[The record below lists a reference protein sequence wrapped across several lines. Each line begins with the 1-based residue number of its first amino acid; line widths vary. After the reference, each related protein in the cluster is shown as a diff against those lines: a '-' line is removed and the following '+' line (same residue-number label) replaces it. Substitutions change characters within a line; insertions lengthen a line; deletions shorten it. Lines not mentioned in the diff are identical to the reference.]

1 MKRSFPFILI
11 CTIGVFAIFSSTIAK
26 NPVLP
31 ILAQQVGASSAI
43 IGLIAAASTVTG
55 ILTSLPAGLLS
66 DQRGRK
72 PLLIASGIVFFTA
85 PLLYFAV
92 FTPLSLALVRV
103 YHGLATAVFGPVA
116 MAYIADLS
124 TEKRGERLGYFSSA
138 QLVGRS
144 VAPAVGGAILALGDW
159 RWVYVVC
166 AAAGL
171 LTLLGI
177 FLLPRMHKM
186 EDEEPIEI
194 AAPTAPTRLWAVVK
208 DRTILIASLARSIQ
222 YFAFGAIE
230 VFLPL
235 YALSVGV
242 NKFIVGLLF
251 TVQIGFRTI
260 TRPLTGIFSDKKGRK
275 LPIVLGL
282 ILIAVSVPLFALT
295 RSPWLMLFFSA
306 VFGLGFSI
314 ASGATSAMVA
324 DQAPVERRGAAM
336 GFMSMIMD
344 IGQALGP
351 ILLGFLLTFFSY
363 LIGFISIAILT
374 LIVLVL
380 FVLLAKEKSSKV
392 KPANGG

>member
-1 MKRSFPFILI
+1 MKRSYPFILI

-31 ILAQQVGASSAI
+31 ILAQQVGANTAI

-72 PLLIASGIVFFTA
+72 PILIASGIVFFTA
-85 PLLYFAV
+85 PLLYFLV
-92 FTPLSLALVRV
+92 STPLSLALVRV

-124 TEKRGERLGYFSSA
+124 NEKRGERLGYFSSS

-144 VAPAVGGAILALGDW
+144 VAPAVGGALLVVGDW
-159 RWVYVVC
+159 RWVYAVC
-166 AAAGL
+166 ALAGL
-171 LTLLGI
+171 LALVGLSM
-177 FLLPRMHKM
+177 LPRLKK
-186 EDEEPIEI
+186 EADEKIVAVSDPP
-194 AAPTAPTRLWAVVK
+194 APTPLWTIIK
-208 DRTILIASLARSIQ
+208 DRNILLASLARSIQ
-222 YFAFGAIE
+222 YFTFGAIE

-251 TVQIGFRTI
+251 TVQIGFRML

-275 LPIVLGL
+275 LPIILGL
-282 ILIAVSVPLFALT
+282 VLIIVSLPLFTLT

-306 VFGLGFSI
+306 VFGLGFSV

-351 ILLGFLLTFFSY
+351 ILLGLILTYASY
-363 LIGFISIAILT
+363 LAGFVSIAVLV

-380 FVLLAKEKSSKV
+380 FMLLTRETSPQV
-392 KPANGG
+392 NPE

>member
-1 MKRSFPFILI
+1 MLKKSYPFILM
-11 CTIGVFAIFSSTIAK
+11 CVIGGIAIFSSTISK

-31 ILAQQVGASSAI
+31 ILAEQVGATTAI

-66 DQRGRK
+66 DRRGRK
-72 PLLIASGIVFFTA
+72 QILIASGIVFFTA
-85 PLLYFAV
+85 PLLYFVV

-116 MAYIADLS
+116 MAYVADLS
-124 TEKRGERLGYFSSA
+124 TDKRGEQLGWFSSA
-138 QLVGRS
+138 QLIGRS
-144 VAPAVGGAILALGDW
+144 IAPAVGGALLAVGDW

-166 AAAGL
+166 GIAGL
-171 LTLLGI
+171 LTLIGI
-177 FLLPRMHKM
+177 FMLPKER
-186 EDEEPIEI
+186 EEKEEKPLSPLPKPASVKLSTII
-194 AAPTAPTRLWAVVK
+194 K
-208 DRTILIASLARSIQ
+208 DRTILMASLARSVQ

-251 TVQIGFRTI
+251 TVQIGARTL
-260 TRPLTGIFSDKKGRK
+260 TRPITGIFSDRKGRK
-275 LPIVLGL
+275 LPIIIGLVLV
-282 ILIAVSVPLFALT
+282 AVSLPLFALT
-295 RSPWLMLFFSA
+295 RSPWLMLVFSA
-306 VFGLGFSI
+306 IFGLGFSV

-324 DQAPVERRGAAM
+324 DQAPAGQHGAAM

-351 ILLGFLLTFFSY
+351 ILLGLLLTFISY
-363 LIGFISIAILT
+363 LAGFAVIAILT
-374 LIVLVL
+374 VLVLVL
-380 FVLLAKEKSSKV
+380 FIIFASETL
-392 KPANGG
+392 PTQTANGD